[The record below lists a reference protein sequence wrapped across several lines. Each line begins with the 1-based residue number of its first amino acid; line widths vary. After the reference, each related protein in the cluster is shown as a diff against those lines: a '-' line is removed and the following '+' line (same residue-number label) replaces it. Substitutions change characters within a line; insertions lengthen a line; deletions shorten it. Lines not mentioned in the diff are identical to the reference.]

1 MNAFCLGNNDDQH
14 APRIFRLA
22 LPRGVKERVSETSA
36 RKKLDGRRG
45 SKDSRNKCFF
55 FFLNWIIVSF
65 ILIVVSWNC
74 YQLFLRSKYLLTSS
88 RVLRFVEILMC
99 NYIELFLFYYWYE
112 KERCDEDRAVSLDL
126 VQHSLNRFLFNK

>member
-1 MNAFCLGNNDDQH
+1 MESLST
-14 APRIFRLA
+14 I
-22 LPRGVKERVSETSA
+22 S
-36 RKKLDGRRG
+36 
-45 SKDSRNKCFF
+45 
-55 FFLNWIIVSF
+55 SF
-65 ILIVVSWNC
+65 KI
-74 YQLFLRSKYLLTSS
+74 YLLTSS